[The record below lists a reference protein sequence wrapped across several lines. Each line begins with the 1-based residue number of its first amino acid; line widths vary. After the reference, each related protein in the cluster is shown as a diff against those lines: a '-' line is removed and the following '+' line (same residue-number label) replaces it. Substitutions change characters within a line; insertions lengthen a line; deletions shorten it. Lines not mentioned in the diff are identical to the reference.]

1 MRENEG
7 RRSTDYNQGAVVIA
21 ICAASLISAII
32 GFFLGRGL

>member
-21 ICAASLISAII
+21 ICVTSIISAII
-32 GFFLGRGL
+32 GFILGRVL